1 MSSMMTVKTDPK
13 CNVCG
18 FGLFLPIKSLSV
30 SNLGLYD
37 DARFPGRCILTLNQ
51 HYDNMLDV
59 PAEAMASF
67 LEDARISIK
76 AIMDSTDCERVNFAI
91 LGNRES
97 HVHAHLIPRYPAE
110 EEFPDCSPWN
120 DPREKDGLSKDDRDA
135 IMSKIAVMTSR

>member
-1 MSSMMTVKTDPK
+1 MMTVKTDPT
-13 CNVCG
+13 CDVCG
-18 FGLFLPIKSLSV
+18 FGLFLPITNLSV
-30 SNLGLYD
+30 SRLGLYD

-59 PAEAMASF
+59 PAEIMASF

-76 AIMDSTDCERVNFAI
+76 AIMEATDCSRVNLAI

-97 HVHAHLIPRYPAE
+97 HVHAHLVPRYPLK

-120 DPREKDGLSKDDRDA
+120 DPREKCGLLEDDIVD
-135 IMSKIAVMTSR
+135 IMSKIAVRASR